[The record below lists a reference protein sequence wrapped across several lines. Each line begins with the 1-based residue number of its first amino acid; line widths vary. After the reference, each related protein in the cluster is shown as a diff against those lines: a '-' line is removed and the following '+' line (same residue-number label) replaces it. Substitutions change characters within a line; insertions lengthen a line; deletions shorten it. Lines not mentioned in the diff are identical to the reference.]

1 MPLAVVLP
9 TILSEDLPFRDSKV
23 CTDWR
28 CANEYVTLI
37 GLIQGISPT
46 YSETILYFQGKYFYP
61 LEAFV
66 ALLV

>member
-1 MPLAVVLP
+1 
-9 TILSEDLPFRDSKV
+9 
-23 CTDWR
+23 
-28 CANEYVTLI
+28 VTLI